1 MRPAILPGA
10 VLGIFS
16 LTLAISAPVMPAAL
30 PSSTDSAPAA
40 PAAEGAAPGSTAAPA
55 QDKPASGTP
64 AAPAAATVAS
74 SRAATGS
81 AGHNPPAPRPP
92 KRAPAKSADPMLA
105 AFLGVIPLSSGFYL
119 TSAPQKGLAFTL
131 ADAVLI
137 GSIWNIRRDDKIPD
151 GDVKPYFFL
160 LGAVN
165 LADAALSLWQ
175 ARSDEAARITVRLN
189 PSGEPVIGVA
199 WHF

>member
-1 MRPAILPGA
+1 MRLAILPGT

-16 LTLAISAPVMPAAL
+16 LVLASAEAGAAARAAAPAYAQSAPVAP
-30 PSSTDSAPAA
+30 APAA
-40 PAAEGAAPGSTAAPA
+40 PAAASDSLTPAAATPAKAAA
-55 QDKPASGTP
+55 AP
-64 AAPAAATVAS
+64 AAPAVAS
-74 SRAATGS
+74 GS
-81 AGHNPPAPRPP
+81 AGHNAPAGNARR
-92 KRAPAKSADPMLA
+92 RAPSKSADPMLA

-151 GDVKPYFFL
+151 GDVQPYFFL

-175 ARSDEAARITVRLN
+175 ARSDEAARITVSLN
-189 PSGEPVIGVA
+189 PSGEPVIGLA